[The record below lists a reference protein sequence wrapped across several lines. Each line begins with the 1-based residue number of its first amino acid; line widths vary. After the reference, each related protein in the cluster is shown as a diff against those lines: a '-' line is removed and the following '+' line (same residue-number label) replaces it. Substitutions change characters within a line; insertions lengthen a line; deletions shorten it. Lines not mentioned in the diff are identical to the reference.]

1 MKLTIDNFKSMMN
14 LSLANVKAREEEF
27 SKLDAIAGDGDHGTA
42 IVTALTII
50 AGDAQQGTESGYAE
64 RYGDGRDDENQR
76 IHQYPV
82 RCFIYGDGRSL
93 GTARGDG

>member
-50 AGDAQQGTESGYAE
+50 AEM
-64 RYGDGRDDENQR
+64 
-76 IHQYPV
+76 
-82 RCFIYGDGRSL
+82 RSKVPEFSM
-93 GTARGDG
+93 AS

>member
-50 AGDAQQGTESGYAE
+50 AGDAQQGTEFPAMLNDMGMGVMMKTSGS
-64 RYGDGRDDENQR
+64 
-76 IHQYPV
+76 HQYPV
-82 RCFIYGDGRSL
+82 RCFIYGDGEGLEPL
-93 GTARGDG
+93 G

>member
-42 IVTALTII
+42 I
-50 AGDAQQGTESGYAE
+50 AE

>member
-50 AGDAQQGTESGYAE
+50 AGDAQ
-64 RYGDGRDDENQR
+64 
-76 IHQYPV
+76 
-82 RCFIYGDGRSL
+82 
-93 GTARGDG
+93 